1 MGSSPITPAYRFVM
15 NIVGYYKSFIFEIK
29 KISWISFKKTMSMA
43 TIVLSVVVIAMFFFL
58 VVDYLILH
66 FLKLLFGYAHVF

>member
-1 MGSSPITPAYRFVM
+1 M